1 MRYDCSWCSG
11 GGVDVL
17 VLVESGGGGFL
28 LVYGSTAN
36 VTAFVRT
43 DNRIGIFMDATDVP
57 MR

>member
-17 VLVESGGGGFL
+17 VLVESGGGFL